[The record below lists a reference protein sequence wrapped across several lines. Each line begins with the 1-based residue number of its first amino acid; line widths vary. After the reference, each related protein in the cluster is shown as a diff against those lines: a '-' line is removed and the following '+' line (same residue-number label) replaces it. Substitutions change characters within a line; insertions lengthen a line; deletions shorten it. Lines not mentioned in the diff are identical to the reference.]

1 MARAA
6 FSANAFPFPVPGCCW
21 ELDERTEAIYL
32 NHLISNSVQTNS
44 HKEKLVKMG
53 CTISAEDKAA
63 MERSKMIDKH
73 LREDEEKSCREVKL
87 LLLGKNTGV
96 SVFLHYYNVR
106 EVLDVHGSG
115 YPTRPTVQTS
125 RPTLFMG
132 LLVLG

>member
-6 FSANAFPFPVPGCCW
+6 FSANAFPFPFPGCCW
-21 ELDERTEAIYL
+21 ELDERTEAIYF
-32 NHLISNSVQTNS
+32 NQLISNSVQTNR

-63 MERSKMIDKH
+63 MERSKMIDKT
-73 LREDEEKSCREVKL
+73 LRDDEEKSCREVKL
-87 LLLGKNTGV
+87 LLLGKNTSV
-96 SVFLHYYNVR
+96 SRFLYYYYYNVR
-106 EVLDVHGSG
+106 EVIDVHGRS

-132 LLVLG
+132 N

>member
-21 ELDERTEAIYL
+21 ELDERTEAIYSNRL
-32 NHLISNSVQTNS
+32 IISNCVQTNGP
-44 HKEKLVKMG
+44 KEKLVKMG

-87 LLLGKNTGV
+87 LLLGKKHGRV
-96 SVFLHYYNVR
+96 SDFFFWYYYSV
-106 EVLDVHGSG
+106 G
-115 YPTRPTVQTS
+115 
-125 RPTLFMG
+125 
-132 LLVLG
+132 